1 MIKEL
6 YQKSLM
12 RLAANA
18 FGAGKMDNPDAE
30 GTMDNP
36 TCGDRITIQVRLD
49 NGKITELVHDNRAC
63 MLCQASASLLAE
75 NAIGLDLTE
84 LEKVQAKVTD
94 LLKNGTPGEEM
105 PWEKLSYFEP
115 VRDHKSRHLCV
126 LLPLNALQKIL
137 KDHQQD

>member
-1 MIKEL
+1 VIKEL

-18 FGAGKMDNPDAE
+18 YGAGKMDNPDAE

-84 LEKVQAKVTD
+84 LEKVQARVTD
-94 LLKNGTPGEEM
+94 LLKNGAPGDEM